1 MSGADDEDTQGA
13 DDDEEAPE
21 ADDGPLEADG
31 EGLPGTDE
39 GELPPEA
46 DEGEEPPGAGERH
59 LTRLFDPA
67 LTTFLISVPGGR
79 IVPLAS
85 GGRI

>member
-13 DDDEEAPE
+13 DNDEEALE
-21 ADDGPLEADG
+21 AEEGPL
-31 EGLPGTDE
+31 
-39 GELPPEA
+39 EA
-46 DEGEEPPGAGERH
+46 DEGEEPSGAGERH

-79 IVPLAS
+79 IVPLAR